1 MNSVK
6 NHWGEGWTHYPLEE
20 DKVGDVFPF
29 KGNDWIVVKHL
40 TLEEAVAFSAHL
52 QTLSRNQVLPP
63 TGVKTPISELGEEPL
78 PECYWCEDTEGVT
91 LVKSCQLYGCRECAE
106 ECGRG

>member
-20 DKVGDVFPF
+20 DKVGDVFLF
-29 KGNDWIVVKHL
+29 KRNEWIVVKHL
-40 TLEEAVAFSAHL
+40 TLEEAIAFSTHRHR
-52 QTLSRNQVLPP
+52 TQVPLP
-63 TGVKTPISELGEEPL
+63 TGVKTPIPESGEGPL
-78 PECYWCEDTEGVT
+78 HECYWCEDTEGVT

>member
-6 NHWGEGWTHYPLEE
+6 NHWGEGWTHYSPE
-20 DKVGDVFPF
+20 DKVGDAFSF
-29 KGNDWIVVKHL
+29 EGKDWVVVKHL
-40 TLEEAVAFSAHL
+40 TREEAVAFSAPTKEK
-52 QTLSRNQVLPP
+52 QGETPP
-63 TGVKTPISELGEEPL
+63 SASPEPDSSPPSS

-106 ECGRG
+106 ECGQD